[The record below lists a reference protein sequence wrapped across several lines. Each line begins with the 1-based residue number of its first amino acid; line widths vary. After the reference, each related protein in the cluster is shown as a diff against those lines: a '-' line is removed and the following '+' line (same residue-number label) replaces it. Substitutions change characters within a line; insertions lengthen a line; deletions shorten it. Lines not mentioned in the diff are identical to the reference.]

1 VEQQLG
7 VWFKELA
14 TGVEYEYT
22 GEAIAQFCGNL
33 PIAELRD
40 RDGNEKNAAL
50 YGFYDEYK
58 EITTE
63 GAE

>member
-1 VEQQLG
+1 MEQELG
-7 VWFKELA
+7 VWFKELS
-14 TGVEYEYT
+14 TGVEYEYI
-22 GEAIAQFCGNL
+22 GESIAQFCGNM

-40 RDGNEKNAAL
+40 RDGNEKNAAMDD
-50 YGFYDEYK
+50 FYEKYQ